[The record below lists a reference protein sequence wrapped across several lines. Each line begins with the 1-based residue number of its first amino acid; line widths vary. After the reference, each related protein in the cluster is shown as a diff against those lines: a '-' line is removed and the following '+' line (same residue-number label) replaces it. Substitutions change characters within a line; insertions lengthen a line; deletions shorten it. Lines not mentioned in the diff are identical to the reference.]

1 MAGALGLGQVMEELV
16 HSVFGKPEFPLSSGG
31 KAGVQAAPPACVPDL
46 STRSGERRLRGEGC
60 CLPAS
65 GGGCTLGGRWHP
77 WGKLLCPPPAF
88 GKSGLQSSG
97 HDCQSP
103 APQSKECSEK
113 RPPLKDF
120 RPVTVS
126 FCPCCANIYSEGDDN
141 IQTSH

>member
-65 GGGCTLGGRWHP
+65 GGGWGRGRNGVRGP
-77 WGKLLCPPPAF
+77 GE
-88 GKSGLQSSG
+88 QM
-97 HDCQSP
+97 Q
-103 APQSKECSEK
+103 
-113 RPPLKDF
+113 
-120 RPVTVS
+120 TVV
-126 FCPCCANIYSEGDDN
+126 YGMD
-141 IQTSH
+141 